1 MYVSSVEM
9 KATQDRC
16 GGWPETG
23 DLSANDLSDKETRA
37 PGIEPAICTEG
48 SMMNATSFDSTT
60 PSRPTSQIVKAALA
74 GMAIACCCGGATA
87 QETPR
92 NLLGLGLISVP
103 EFEGSKDQ
111 SLAPLLVGRFDL
123 GRYGSLRL
131 AGLSAQYNLAGPGSR
146 WAFGPTLSMRPAR
159 DDDVE
164 DTVVRKLRK
173 VDSATEAGL
182 FVEYSFS
189 DVLAQRDRLSV
200 GVETK
205 GGNGSQLTWGAN
217 YQWAKMGAFQGGV
230 DLRMTFAND
239 KHMATYFSVDA
250 DNSTRSGLPT
260 YTASSG
266 LKSTAV
272 GFTGT
277 YDLSRQWTL
286 IGRLSL
292 SRLAGDAKESPVVR
306 LRGDANATSV
316 GLAAGYRF

>member
-1 MYVSSVEM
+1 
-9 KATQDRC
+9 
-16 GGWPETG
+16 
-23 DLSANDLSDKETRA
+23 
-37 PGIEPAICTEG
+37 
-48 SMMNATSFDSTT
+48 
-60 PSRPTSQIVKAALA
+60 
-74 GMAIACCCGGATA
+74 
-87 QETPR
+87 
-92 NLLGLGLISVP
+92 
-103 EFEGSKDQ
+103 
-111 SLAPLLVGRFDL
+111 
-123 GRYGSLRL
+123 
-131 AGLSAQYNLAGPGSR
+131 
-146 WAFGPTLSMRPAR
+146 
-159 DDDVE
+159 
-164 DTVVRKLRK
+164 
-173 VDSATEAGL
+173 
-182 FVEYSFS
+182 
-189 DVLAQRDRLSV
+189 
-200 GVETK
+200 VETK